1 MDAFQLAP
9 PLRFSGIEREIDTED
24 LEQEARILRSRIR
37 TFNQQILDV
46 GRMRNSRAET
56 TEAQLVRTREKL
68 THIETE
74 LKRLDEQFAALPGVG
89 RFLSVLQRM
98 SMAQTT
104 VKIKELEKNL
114 RLLPN
119 PFGQNDTR
127 SQERLLVAIRFLS
140 ENIVVIKDSFE
151 AERDQFQNAN
161 TAATLADIAVDT
173 TKSDIVRENAT
184 KILRKLELLKL
195 FEERDDGVALYLS
208 TKDVLF
214 ILSSLQEVGQA
225 IVADAAQVPQ
235 ILNKAEELSRALAD
249 TQVVRDAGDAIR
261 AAAFLNDIVRTFSQT
276 ALPGNLEERLLS
288 GNLSTQEA
296 EQLRD
301 KVTNVLQSVQ
311 QGSFD
316 LLFGA
321 NRIGELRASLARTKA
336 AIREGHKG
344 INIGTTD
351 GARNITQKAMLNA
364 LTLVSTA
371 LLTWTV
377 ALDRLDESAPSLDE
391 LQRWFRERSNVHP
404 DTLRSVTKRV
414 EQLERVRLEMVRT
427 IRSIE
432 EHGAAIVGNESNA
445 IRDAVDGLAYTRS
458 LLISAY
464 QDTTKQIMTLRA
476 EGRQVPIMRV
486 EAGQDLLM
494 QVRIEGGTAPYFVEL
509 GPVRALNSDH
519 IEQLRAEVRGSNQ
532 SEKLLDPDAEY
543 RAVTRFS
550 LPEFNLLH
558 AQRADGS
565 IDTLRVTGEPVVMEK
580 GGTLNLKLAPVK
592 DWHTGAW
599 KLRVSDSGVS
609 GFFEADVREQLLVM
623 RNTFIQNFLNGV
635 GLGNFD
641 QTARNA
647 VRDTAVDA
655 IRSPVRLEHLG
666 VFPETDV
673 PLSLQTRTDIVRWLS
688 NLLET
693 PFHTLVDS
701 QQFDLVVVAAQPC
714 VRCGE
719 RFSQLG
725 DNVHGACEWNLVPTA
740 RERDI
745 ITRSYTY
752 TPAGKERNG
761 NLETHPAMRE
771 RDHLISLSH
780 KALSDLRTPDALR
793 VIARESSHIRKRDAD
808 SLFKLR
814 QSGAFRIVLAAR
826 TLLDKLSASLILLR
840 DVPVLPVD
848 GNDESRF
855 FEKINAEKRRQGQ
868 FVSKSKS
875 LQRLQ
880 TTNEEDTELDRLW
893 SEEAFYI
900 ESFSQY
906 VDQLQ
911 VKYERK
917 SKTAWRGRHSL
928 SSNLPTPP
936 SEFRPSR
943 RATESIRSG
952 FNYMTYTPERISPGD
967 SFTGDER
974 LFMQAS
980 QFIGLAREGHSQTS
994 LPMFKDKWAWARDKP
1009 DSIAERYADR
1019 TDRSSASFML
1029 RKQLDGFTDTD
1040 FHFRG
1045 LGRKTFTL
1053 ARVQTLRMDLNMLD
1067 LDARDPAYAKYVE
1080 QSIFTADEWRSYEI
1094 GREGVVAFQILEE
1107 LYQNIIPRTP
1117 VGALLTAV
1125 RKIIKFNDGQ
1135 RKRNG
1140 ILGFV
1145 LAALLKLREQ
1155 TRVEFLNFRRLT
1167 PSQQSEAIQSFQI
1180 KVQLLQHMAKDVHSL
1195 KRLGNGEPGTNVE
1208 RNLMANLRKKPIKV
1222 LQGVGLWRGDL
1233 DAPVMI
1239 AEPFAILNLDD
1250 DTDSDIDNGSSDTGH
1265 ILEESDDDTFFPTAE
1280 SIDKVHVAAATAATV
1295 IARPVILLCDSEYSD
1310 SEYSDKTPSDNS
1322 EYSDDAENSLFS
1334 DEGAVNDSPWKV
1346 EDIRTD
1352 LLDDEVVPS
1361 SQELEGQVNDFV
1373 SDDERLSSDEGNLLD
1388 SPWKAGAATVCSSD
1402 DKVVPLTTHVQK
1414 GQMETYTK
1422 DLSNGKEEED
1432 TPILPTEVLDCP
1444 ADSYTSSSSSS
1455 SSDSDTNG
1463 SDFDM
1468 GRKADSHG
1476 MSSPFAD
1483 SHGLA
1488 SPFSISE
1495 TTKFD
1500 EPALAK
1506 RARGIAAKAL
1516 ATSKAF
1522 AATKASQCRQAAAAA
1537 QRETEAHKAATI
1549 ALSVAAAEKVS
1560 RATRVAKKAQQI
1572 GAQIK
1577 QSKKTWEDVN
1587 RNVVDKAMSICVQF
1601 ENDTVTT
1608 DSLQTWMSNMSTMT
1622 KQLEETG
1629 AQVNAETSEQL
1640 RALHHLKNSP

>member
-46 GRMRNSRAET
+46 SHMRTSRAET

-68 THIETE
+68 THVETE

-127 SQERLLVAIRFLS
+127 SQERLLVANRFLE
-140 ENIVVIKDSFE
+140 ENIEKIEILFKSVEQSLLDNNLTLAYVV
-151 AERDQFQNAN
+151 N
-161 TAATLADIAVDT
+161 TATFPAAQRADVAKWIRRDELIRMNVD
-173 TKSDIVRENAT
+173 KPPN
-184 KILRKLELLKL
+184 
-195 FEERDDGVALYLS
+195 FS
-208 TKDVLF
+208 TKEVLLLLGAVLDADGLGSLGTGLF
-214 ILSSLQEVGQA
+214 TTDIILK
-225 IVADAAQVPQ
+225 AA
-235 ILNKAEELSRALAD
+235 ELARTLAD

-458 LLISAY
+458 LLISAH

-550 LPEFNLLH
+550 QPEFNLLH

-647 VRDTAVDA
+647 VRDTAVSA
-655 IRSPVRLEHLG
+655 ITLPVRREHLG

-693 PFHTLVDS
+693 PFHTQFDS

-900 ESFSQY
+900 ESFSEY
-906 VDQLQ
+906 VAQLR

-1019 TDRSSASFML
+1019 TDRTSASFML

-1045 LGRKTFTL
+1045 LGRQTFTL
-1053 ARVQTLRMDLNMLD
+1053 ARVQTLRMNLDTLD
-1067 LDARDPAYAKYVE
+1067 LDARDPTYAKYVE
-1080 QSIFTADEWRSYEI
+1080 QSIFTADGWRSYEI
-1094 GREGVVAFQILEE
+1094 GREAVVTFQILEE
-1107 LYQNIIPRTP
+1107 LDQNLIPTSDPLPAVVNANFNSRES
-1117 VGALLTAV
+1117 GISWLTAGLNELSVFV
-1125 RKIIKFNDGQ
+1125 RTVGNTIFA
-1135 RKRNG
+1135 
-1140 ILGFV
+1140 GFT
-1145 LAALLKLREQ
+1145 LSQKQAAIHSLRSRVQ
-1155 TRVEFLNFRRLT
+1155 TL
-1167 PSQQSEAIQSFQI
+1167 QQ
-1180 KVQLLQHMAKDVHSL
+1180 MAKDVYSQ
-1195 KRLGNGEPGTNVE
+1195 KRLDNGEPGTNAE

-1233 DAPVMI
+1233 AAPVMI

-1265 ILEESDDDTFFPTAE
+1265 TLEESDDDTFFPITE
-1280 SIDKVHVAAATAATV
+1280 SVDKVHVAAATAAT
-1295 IARPVILLCDSEYSD
+1295 ARPVILLCDSEYSD
-1310 SEYSDKTPSDNS
+1310 SEYSDITPSENS

-1346 EDIRTD
+1346 EDVRTD

-1361 SQELEGQVNDFV
+1361 SQELEGQVNEFV
-1373 SDDERLSSDEGNLLD
+1373 SDDERLSSDGGNLLD

-1402 DKVVPLTTHVQK
+1402 DKVVLSTTHVQK
-1414 GQMETYTK
+1414 GQMDTYTK

-1432 TPILPTEVLDCP
+1432 APIPPTEVLDCP

-1455 SSDSDTNG
+1455 SSSDSDTNG
-1463 SDFDM
+1463 PDFDM
-1468 GRKADSHG
+1468 GRKTDSHGMSSPFADSHG

-1495 TTKFD
+1495 TKSTTFD

-1506 RARGIAAKAL
+1506 RARGIAVKAL

-1577 QSKKTWEDVN
+1577 QSKKKWEDVN
-1587 RNVVDKAMSICVQF
+1587 RNAVDKAMSICVQF